1 MKNKKHI
8 LEALHHFIVGFFL
21 TIKGF
26 DKFTHHHLI
35 GGIIFTFGIIILLY
49 FLYEISAKKQGRTLK
64 LLVHLFEGLALLF
77 TSYIFFEDGKTYL
90 PYITLTASI
99 GFFISVFVIYIKTR
113 KTNDK

>member
-8 LEALHHFIVGFFL
+8 LEAFHHFIVGFFL
-21 TIKGF
+21 AIKGV

-35 GGIIFTFGIIILLY
+35 GGLIFTFGIVILLY

-77 TSYIFFEDGKTYL
+77 TSYILFEDDKIYL
-90 PYITLTASI
+90 PYITLAASI
-99 GFFISVFVIYIKTR
+99 GFFISVVIIYNKP
-113 KTNDK
+113 KKNV

>member
-8 LEALHHFIVGFFL
+8 LAAFHHFIVGFFL

-26 DKFTHHHLI
+26 DKFTHCHHLI
-35 GGIIFTFGIIILLY
+35 GGFIFTFGIIILFY

-99 GFFISVFVIYIKTR
+99 GFFISVVVIYFKTKQIK
-113 KTNDK
+113 